1 MTELPGFDAMATAG
15 ADVWQLRVDLAAAL
29 RAAAMYGLHE
39 GVCNH
44 FSVMLPGRRD
54 RFLINPKGLHWA
66 QMRASDLLLIDDTG
80 AVIEGNGLP
89 ARAAFT
95 IHVGTHL
102 HHPDAPAVLH
112 AHMPYATALTSVED
126 GRLEM
131 IHQNSLRFLNDCAY
145 DDDYG
150 GVALE
155 LDEGIRMARL
165 MQGRRVLFLR
175 HHGQIVV
182 GQSVA
187 EAFDA
192 LYYLERAAQVQVL
205 AMSTGRKLLLIPD
218 PIAQETARAFPHQ
231 ALGER
236 HLTGIKRLLDEREP
250 EYAS

>member
-1 MTELPGFDAMATAG
+1 MSASNHA
-15 ADVWQLRVDLAAAL
+15 ADPVRPLRVDLAAAL

-44 FSVMLPGRRD
+44 FSAMLPGRRD

-66 QMRASDLLLIDDTG
+66 QMRASDLLLIDESG
-80 AVIEGNGLP
+80 NVVEGKGEP

-102 HHPDAPAVLH
+102 HHPDAPVVLH
-112 AHMPYATALTSVED
+112 AHMPYATALTTVED
-126 GRLEM
+126 GELEM
-131 IHQNSLRFLNDCAY
+131 VHQNSLRFLDQCAY
-145 DDDYG
+145 DDAYN
-150 GVALE
+150 GVALDIE
-155 LDEGIRMARL
+155 EGVRMACA

-182 GQSVA
+182 GQTVG
-187 EAFDA
+187 EAFDG

-205 AMSTGRKLLLIPD
+205 AMSTGRKLLRIPNSV
-218 PIAQETARAFPHQ
+218 AQMTARSFPHQ

>member
-1 MTELPGFDAMATAG
+1 MANTTSVH
-15 ADVWQLRVDLAAAL
+15 ADPIWSLRVDLTAAL

-44 FSVMLPGRRD
+44 FSAMIPGRRD

-66 QMRASDLLLIDDTG
+66 QMRASDLLLIDEDG
-80 AVIEGNGLP
+80 AVVEGKGEP

-102 HHPDAPAVLH
+102 NHPDAPVVLH
-112 AHMPYATALTSVED
+112 AHMPYATALTTVE
-126 GRLEM
+126 GGELEM
-131 IHQNSLRFLNDCAY
+131 VHQNSLRFLDQCAY
-145 DDDYG
+145 DNAYN
-150 GVALE
+150 GVALDVE
-155 LDEGIRMARL
+155 EGVRMARA

-175 HHGQIVV
+175 HHGQLVV
-182 GQSVA
+182 GHTVG

-205 AMSTGRKLLLIPD
+205 AMSMGRKVLRIPD
-218 PIAQETARAFPHQ
+218 AVAQTTARSFPHG